1 MANGKR
7 RQTCYDQHIR
17 AQLRTTANKGTNQDR
32 IMLRNTALFTLLL
45 LLAGCSSTPKGV
57 DCPGE
62 VSTIYGQPMGQT
74 QARIFDLVNAFTV
87 TRDGVAVKSGTLHS
101 SDRFQ
106 YVPSAVTSE
115 GFTAQRLS
123 DKQFRLIN
131 PYQNTMITWTCP

>member
-1 MANGKR
+1 LTGHCKQGIEPGQDHVANHGSTHPFIIGWL
-7 RQTCYDQHIR
+7 QLH
-17 AQLRTTANKGTNQDR
+17 AQRCRL
-32 IMLRNTALFTLLL
+32 
-45 LLAGCSSTPKGV
+45 
-57 DCPGE
+57 PGR
-62 VSTIYGQPMGQT
+62 SRDHLWTINGAD

-106 YVPSAVTSE
+106 YVPSAVTPE

>member
-1 MANGKR
+1 
-7 RQTCYDQHIR
+7 
-17 AQLRTTANKGTNQDR
+17 
-32 IMLRNTALFTLLL
+32 MLRNTALFTFIL

-62 VSTIYGQPMGQT
+62 VSTIYGQSMGQT

>member
-1 MANGKR
+1 
-7 RQTCYDQHIR
+7 
-17 AQLRTTANKGTNQDR
+17 
-32 IMLRNTALFTLLL
+32 MLRITALLTLLI

-62 VSTIYGQPMGQT
+62 VSTIYGQSMGHT
-74 QARIFDLVNAFTV
+74 EARIFDLVSAFTV

-106 YVPSAVTSE
+106 YVPSAITPE

>member
-1 MANGKR
+1 
-7 RQTCYDQHIR
+7 
-17 AQLRTTANKGTNQDR
+17 
-32 IMLRNTALFTLLL
+32 MLRITVVLTLL

-62 VSTIYGQPMGQT
+62 VATIYGQAMGNT
-74 QARIFDLVNAFTV
+74 EARIFDLVNAFSVTKDDVTV
-87 TRDGVAVKSGTLHS
+87 QSGRLHS

-106 YVPSAVTSE
+106 YVPSAVTPE
-115 GFTAQRLS
+115 GYYAQRLS

>member
-1 MANGKR
+1 
-7 RQTCYDQHIR
+7 
-17 AQLRTTANKGTNQDR
+17 
-32 IMLRNTALFTLLL
+32 MLRITVVLTLI
-45 LLAGCSSTPKGV
+45 LLAGFSSTPKGV

-62 VSTIYGQPMGQT
+62 VATIYGQSMGQT

-87 TRDGVAVKSGTLHS
+87 TRDGGAVKSGTLHS

-106 YVPSAVTSE
+106 YVPSAVTPE

-123 DKQFRLIN
+123 DKQVRLIN

>member
-1 MANGKR
+1 
-7 RQTCYDQHIR
+7 
-17 AQLRTTANKGTNQDR
+17 
-32 IMLRNTALFTLLL
+32 MLRLSTLMALF

-62 VSTIYGQPMGQT
+62 VASLSGQSMGHT

-87 TRDGVAVKSGTLHS
+87 TRDDVTVNSGALHS
-101 SDRFQ
+101 TDRFL

-131 PYQNTMITWTCP
+131 PYQDALITWTCP

>member
-1 MANGKR
+1 
-7 RQTCYDQHIR
+7 
-17 AQLRTTANKGTNQDR
+17 
-32 IMLRNTALFTLLL
+32 MLRITVVLTLL

-62 VSTIYGQPMGQT
+62 VATIYGQSMGQT

-106 YVPSAVTSE
+106 YVPSAVTPE
-115 GFTAQRLS
+115 GFTSQRLS